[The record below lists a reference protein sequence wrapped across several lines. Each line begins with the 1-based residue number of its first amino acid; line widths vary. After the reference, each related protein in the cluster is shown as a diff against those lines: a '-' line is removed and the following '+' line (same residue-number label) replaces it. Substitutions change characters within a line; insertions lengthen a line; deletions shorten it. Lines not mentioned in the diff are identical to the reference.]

1 MKFSSLF
8 LSLVSFSCRTKLV
21 SEERCQYVTEQEC
34 LPLEKEK
41 CKNFPE
47 TVCDVVNVTRSQ
59 NQCEQVEKVQVSQ
72 KI

>member
-1 MKFSSLF
+1 M
-8 LSLVSFSCRTKLV
+8 

-47 TVCDVVNVTRSQ
+47 TVCEVVNVTRSQ
-59 NQCEQVEKVQVSQ
+59 DQCQQVEKVQVRSLG
-72 KI
+72 II